1 MAGFDPNQ
9 PRDDWGRWTVAGR
22 AARRAAGLTPSEEI
36 RELTYK
42 EYREVIGNNSNSETA
57 KEMNKEIEAEIQD
70 SPDLQ
75 SKLSEIKRL
84 MNRHEN
90 ALVRLKDGSV
100 WYVVYVQS
108 DPPVLTLQNPYKKK
122 GGLNEA
128 FPWEIEEILSGK
140 KE

>member
-57 KEMNKEIEAEIQD
+57 KEMNKIVQIFNL
-70 SPDLQ
+70 SCP
-75 SKLSEIKRL
+75 KLR
-84 MNRHEN
+84 
-90 ALVRLKDGSV
+90 
-100 WYVVYVQS
+100 
-108 DPPVLTLQNPYKKK
+108 
-122 GGLNEA
+122 GL
-128 FPWEIEEILSGK
+128 
-140 KE
+140 